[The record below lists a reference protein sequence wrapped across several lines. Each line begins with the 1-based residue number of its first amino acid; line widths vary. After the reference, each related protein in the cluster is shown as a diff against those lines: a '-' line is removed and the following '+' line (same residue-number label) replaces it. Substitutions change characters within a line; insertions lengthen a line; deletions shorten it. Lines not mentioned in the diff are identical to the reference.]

1 MSMKAVLAGSAS
13 LLLALVVACGGA
25 APAAPAQPAEPVVI
39 EKEVIKEV
47 PRDVVVEKEVEVIR
61 EVEVTKEVPVVRE
74 VVREAPTQPDSRPGK
89 ISWTSGQSLASPD
102 SHVWAVGGDFQIFRN
117 TFEGITQDT
126 GYGTSGPA
134 LAENWSLD
142 PDNVTW
148 TFNLRPD
155 VHFHNGDPVTAEDVR
170 FSILRLRDSPTGNLK
185 FQARHVEDVMVVD
198 PQTIRLV
205 TTEPSPTNLLFI
217 DAGRVYSA
225 SQAEQDGERFFEEF
239 IGTGPWKFDEWVP
252 GTKFSWVRN
261 NDWWGEFADGAATT
275 LEHRPI
281 PEPATAVAAVLSG
294 GVDIVIRLAN
304 EPAEKFDEAA
314 GYHSVSRPS
323 NANTAFC
330 VKANTPPF
338 NDAKLRLAMDY
349 AIDRKSIV
357 EDITGF
363 GTALAVRSSPD
374 SPWTPPE
381 LEPRFFDAEMV
392 QQLVSESDYDG
403 MEFRFIT
410 RTRRTPKDVEIAE
423 FMTATWKQLGLNAKL
438 EVLGDAAF
446 SQRRKGGDYEIF
458 LTSWGLSNPPHNFN
472 AHMIGHQIGYH
483 VTHPDFQELTQAMAT
498 EMDPVKFDSMVQ
510 DIQRYLYNDPACY
523 HIFTY
528 PNLYGVS
535 DRVEELVNIPGE
547 IYILYDQ
554 TTLTPHA
561 RGQ

>member
-1 MSMKAVLAGSAS
+1 MSLKAVLAGSVS
-13 LLLALVVACGGA
+13 LLLALVVACGSA
-25 APAAPAQPAEPVVI
+25 APAEPIVV

-47 PRDVVVEKEVEVIR
+47 PRDVIVEKEVIR
-61 EVEVTKEVPVVRE
+61 EVTKEVPVVRE
-74 VVREAPTQPDSRPGK
+74 VVREAPSKPDLRPGK

-102 SHVWAVGGDFQIFRN
+102 SHVWAVGGDAQIFRN

-134 LAENWSLD
+134 LAEDWSLGS
-142 PDNVTW
+142 DNVTW
-148 TFNLRPD
+148 TFNLRRD
-155 VHFHNGDPVTAEDVR
+155 VNFHNGDPVTAEDVR

-185 FQARHVEDVMVVD
+185 FQASHVEDVTVVD
-198 PQTIRLV
+198 PDTIRLV
-205 TTEPSPTNLLFI
+205 TKTPSPTNLIFI

-225 SQAEQDGERFFEEF
+225 KQAERDGERFFESF

-261 NDWWGEFADGAATT
+261 DDWWGEFADGAPTN
-275 LEHRPI
+275 LEHLPI
-281 PEPATAVAAVLSG
+281 PEPSTAVAAVLSG
-294 GVDIVIRLAN
+294 GVDIVIRLAI
-304 EPAEKFDEAA
+304 EPAEKFDEAN

-323 NANTAFC
+323 IANTSFC
-330 VKANTPPF
+330 VKADTPPF
-338 NDAKLRLAMDY
+338 NDAKLRLALDY

-357 EDITGF
+357 DDITGF
-363 GTALAVRSSPD
+363 GAALAVRSSPD

-381 LEPRFFDAEMV
+381 LEPRFFDPGKV
-392 QQLVSESDYDG
+392 QVLVSESDYDG

-423 FMTATWKQLGLNAKL
+423 FMTATWKQLGLNATL

-446 SQRRKGGDYEIF
+446 SQRRRGGDYEIF
-458 LTSWGLSNPPHNFN
+458 LTSWGLTNPPHNFN

-483 VTHPDFQELTQAMAT
+483 STHPDFQKLTEAMAVQ
-498 EMDPVKFDSMVQ
+498 MDQGNFDAMVQ

-535 DRVEELVNIPGE
+535 DRVQELVNLPGE
-547 IYILYDQ
+547 IYVNYDQ
-554 TTLTPHA
+554 TVLAPHA